1 MAKSIKLTYTTTFS
15 LEVDSEDELQMA
27 IRNMPWLAN
36 QPGFNSAQSNVR
48 RIESIDMPQ
57 LTGLEDSERQAIIN
71 ALANCS
77 TKTLAAKTLGVTRAT
92 LNVKI
97 KQYGIDNGNR

>member
-15 LEVDSEDELQMA
+15 LEVSNEDELQMA
-27 IRNMPWLAN
+27 IRNMPWLAS

-48 RIESIDMPQ
+48 HIESINVPQ
-57 LTGLEDSERQAIIN
+57 ILSMADAEKQAIIN
-71 ALANCS
+71 ALQSCG
-77 TKTLAAKTLGVTRAT
+77 TKTKAAAMLGIQRST

-97 KQYGIDNGNR
+97 KEYGVIDGD

>member
-48 RIESIDMPQ
+48 HIEAISMPQ
-57 LTGLEDSERQAIIN
+57 IGSLEDSERQAVIN

-77 TKTLAAKTLGVTRAT
+77 TKTQTAKMLGVTRSCVT
-92 LNVKI
+92 PFL
-97 KQYGIDNGNR
+97 